1 MMDRAGP
8 SCIPPRIGDLAMPG
22 AQRHPEPQEQA
33 PEKKKAPVKIVG
45 IIAGL
50 MVAEA
55 VGVFLLVGM
64 TTRPQSAIA
73 EIHGAEQGDQ
83 QQSVE
88 IVLIEDKFQNLQS
101 GRVWIWDM
109 QIVLKVRKRNQP
121 HIDSE
126 LEKRS
131 AEIREG
137 VSQIIRRAQHA
148 HLREPDLVTINR
160 QLTAYLDKALGPD
173 PEGRSRIERV
183 LIPRC
188 KGFQI
193 EN

>member
-1 MMDRAGP
+1 
-8 SCIPPRIGDLAMPG
+8 MP
-22 AQRHPEPQEQA
+22 AAHRPAEPEKPA
-33 PEKKKAPVKIVG
+33 TEKKKLPMRMIAIVG
-45 IIAGL
+45 SL

-55 VGVFLLVGM
+55 VGVFMLIGLSGRAQ
-64 TTRPQSAIA
+64 TASA
-73 EIHGAEQGDQ
+73 EIHGADQ
-83 QQSVE
+83 SEDLHFVE
-88 IVLIEDKFQNLQS
+88 ITLMEDKFQNLQS

-109 QIVLKVRKRNQP
+109 QIVLKVRKRNQA
-121 HIDSE
+121 HIEAE

-137 VSQIIRRAQHA
+137 VAQIIRRAQHS
-148 HLREPDLVTINR
+148 HLREPDLITVNR
-160 QLTAYLDKALGPD
+160 QLSAYLDKAFGSDPD
-173 PEGRSRIERV
+173 GRSRVDRV